1 MSLPSGWQT
10 NRALYLLFNRFADLI
25 EIEGGEDSKK
35 SSSYRRAAIALRNL
49 DQPVDTMA
57 AEGRLREI
65 PGIGPVLAAKIQ
77 EYLQTGAIAALQRLE
92 DEVPPG
98 VVDLLDLPG
107 VGARTAG
114 TLWHALHVASPAEL
128 ETAIRAGRLQDIGG
142 FGPKKEQALLA
153 ALAGLS
159 SPRLILSEAW
169 GIAEALRDRVAA
181 VPGTSR
187 VEVAGEARRG
197 CPLSA
202 AVTLVAAG
210 AGPAIAAALSG
221 LAIWARDGAPKPVAS
236 AVTATLEAGVPLRIV
251 LSPPL
256 AFGTAMCLATGSPAH
271 LAALADLPAAADEEA
286 VYGALGL
293 PWIAP
298 ELREG
303 TGEVGAARAGT
314 LPRLL
319 REGDIKGDL
328 HTHTRWSDGSASVA
342 EMAAAAAARG
352 DRYLAIT
359 DHSRAL
365 VIAHGLGPEEI
376 RRQRREIDDVRASTG
391 MTLLQGCEV
400 EVLADG
406 RLDLDDESLHSLDF
420 VIASLHSR
428 FGQDGPTI
436 TERALR
442 AVRHPLVDMVGH
454 PSGRRL
460 PERPEY
466 PIDLE
471 RLIDAAAECG
481 KALEVNGSPER
492 CDLDGAWA
500 RRAAARGVAISV
512 DSDAHGL
519 GGLAFRRFGVMTARR
534 GWLQPEQALN
544 TREPSDLL
552 AWLQG
557 RRGRLGH
564 K

>member
-1 MSLPSGWQT
+1 MSVPGGWRT

-25 EIEGGEDSKK
+25 EIEGGEDVRK
-35 SSSYRRAAIALRNL
+35 SASYRRAAIALRNL
-49 DQPVDTMA
+49 DQPVDAMA
-57 AEGRLREI
+57 AQGRLREI

-77 EYLQTGAIAALQRLE
+77 EYLETGRIAALERLE
-92 DEVPPG
+92 AEVPAG
-98 VVDLLDLPG
+98 VLDLLALPG

-114 TLWHALHVASPAEL
+114 SLWHALRVTSPAEL
-128 ETAIRAGRLQDIGG
+128 ETAIRAGRLKELGG

-153 ALAGLS
+153 ALTGLS

-169 GIAEALRDRVAA
+169 DLAEALRARVAA
-181 VPGTSR
+181 VPGTER

-202 AVTLVAAG
+202 DLTLVAVG
-210 AGPAIAAALSG
+210 DGTAIAAALAG
-221 LAIWARDGAPKPVAS
+221 LAIWARDGAPKPAAS
-236 AVTATLEAGVPLRIV
+236 AVTATLESGVPLRVV
-251 LSPPL
+251 LSPAQ
-256 AFGTAMCLATGSPAH
+256 AFGTAMCLATGGAAH
-271 LAALADLPAAADEEA
+271 LAALGSLPAAVEEA
-286 VYGALGL
+286 DVYSALGL

-303 TGEVGAARAGT
+303 TGEIEAARAGT
-314 LPRLL
+314 LPELL
-319 REGDIKGDL
+319 READIRGDL

-365 VIAHGLGPEEI
+365 VIAHGLGPDEI

-406 RLDLDDESLHSLDF
+406 RLDLDDDSLRGLDF

-428 FGQDGPTI
+428 FGQDGPAI

-442 AVRHPLVDMVGH
+442 AARHPLVDMIGH

-471 RLIDAAAECG
+471 RLIEAAAEGG
-481 KALEVNGSPER
+481 KVLEVNGSPER

-500 RRAAARGVAISV
+500 RRAAASGVLISV
-512 DSDAHGL
+512 DSDAHGV
-519 GGLAFRRFGVMTARR
+519 GGLGFRRFGVMTARR
-534 GWLQPEQALN
+534 GWLRPDQVLN
-544 TREPSDLL
+544 TREPEAVL
-552 AWLQG
+552 AWLAR
-557 RRGRLGH
+557 RRGA
-564 K
+564 